1 MPVPA
6 GFSAILRTLGHRNFG
21 IYTGG
26 NALSLIGTWMQRI
39 AVGWLAWELTH
50 SGAWLGLVAFAD
62 LFPSVIIGPFAGAFA
77 DRASRLRIIAVCQV
91 LSMIQAAVLAA
102 LTWSGAIS
110 IVPLF
115 VLTLLNGIVVGVNQ
129 PARLAVVQSLVP
141 RRDLSTAVAINSIIF
156 NTARFIGPAIA
167 GVLIVATS
175 VASCFA
181 ANAASFL
188 VLLLALTRVRIDA
201 RAHIKPRHGGTLL
214 TDVIEGVRYA
224 ARHPGVGP
232 LLVLLLVLSVA
243 VRPFA
248 ELLPGFAA
256 QVFGRGAD
264 ALATLSAIIGIS
276 AIIGGLWLAQ
286 RGQVEGLGR
295 IALLSTLA
303 GAVSV
308 LGFVAT
314 SSYPVALAATAFAGA
329 TILISG
335 VSTQTLMQ
343 LSVERAM
350 QGRVLSLYGI
360 IFRGAPAIGSLIAGG
375 LSETMGLRWP
385 IAGGCVL
392 CIAVWLWTWRR
403 RKPIT
408 QALEAR
414 TAELEA
420 EAEPERSAA
429 L

>member
-1 MPVPA
+1 MSVPA

-21 IYTGG
+21 VYTGG

-91 LSMIQAAVLAA
+91 LSMIQAVVLAG
-102 LTWSGAIS
+102 LTWSGAIT
-110 IVPLF
+110 IWVLF
-115 VLTLLNGIVVGVNQ
+115 GLTLVNGVVVGVNQ
-129 PARLAVVQSLVP
+129 PARLAIVQSLVP
-141 RRDLSTAVAINSIIF
+141 RRDLSTAVAINSIVF
-156 NTARFIGPAIA
+156 NTARFIGPAVA
-167 GVLIVATS
+167 GILIVATG
-175 VASCFA
+175 VATCFA

-188 VLLLALTRVRIDA
+188 ILLLALTRVRIDA
-201 RAHIKPRHGGTLL
+201 RAHITPRSGGNLL
-214 TDVIEGVRYA
+214 TDVVAGVRYV

-232 LLVLLLVLSVA
+232 LLLLMLVMSVA

-256 QVFGRGAD
+256 QVFGRGAQ
-264 ALATLSAIIGIS
+264 AFATLSATIGVS

-286 RGQVEGLGR
+286 RGRVEGLGR
-295 IALLSTLA
+295 IALLSTLG
-303 GAVSV
+303 GALAV

-314 SSYPVALAATAFAGA
+314 SSYPVALVAIAFAGA

-360 IFRGAPAIGSLIAGG
+360 IFRGAPAIGALIAGA
-375 LSETMGLRWP
+375 LSETLGLRWP
-385 IAGGCVL
+385 IGGGCVL

-403 RKPIT
+403 RAAIT
-408 QALEAR
+408 SALEAR
-414 TAELEA
+414 TAEA
-420 EAEPERSAA
+420 EAEPERRAA